1 MARATLPT
9 QSSARHNGELIFA
22 GPDVLRAPRAP
33 RSMPT
38 TPLAAKGGETR

>member
-1 MARATLPT
+1 MARTTLST
-9 QSSARHNGELIFA
+9 SASARHSGELIFA

-33 RSMPT
+33 RIMPI